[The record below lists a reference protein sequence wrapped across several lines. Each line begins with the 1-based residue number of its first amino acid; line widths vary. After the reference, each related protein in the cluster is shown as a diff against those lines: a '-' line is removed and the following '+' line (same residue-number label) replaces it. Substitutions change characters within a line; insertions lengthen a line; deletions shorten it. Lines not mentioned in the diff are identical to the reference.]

1 MVWRVCKSTRQI
13 FLLSLFNF
21 WVTKLQCIA
30 TRIWW
35 GTECGYFRI
44 FTIILDAAI
53 SAVKE
58 LHIFYISARGKNGIC
73 LFLSTER
80 QYGDLVFL
88 CWCHGTKDEPMCL
101 FLWKNVFLTCLRRER
116 LLHTRCTCFLFI
128 LLLYAY
134 ALLLW
139 VWVGWT
145 MTKMINHWQWC
156 EHITASQTQ
165 TLPLSF
171 NGGVSD

>member
-1 MVWRVCKSTRQI
+1 MVWRVCRSTRQI

-101 FLWKNVFLTCLRRER
+101 FLWKNVFQTFNFFFKLQHRYTTSVCCIQDV
-116 LLHTRCTCFLFI
+116 HAFYSYYCFMPMPYYSGCEL
-128 LLLYAY
+128 
-134 ALLLW
+134 
-139 VWVGWT
+139 GEQ
-145 MTKMINHWQWC
+145 WQRW
-156 EHITASQTQ
+156 
-165 TLPLSF
+165 
-171 NGGVSD
+171 